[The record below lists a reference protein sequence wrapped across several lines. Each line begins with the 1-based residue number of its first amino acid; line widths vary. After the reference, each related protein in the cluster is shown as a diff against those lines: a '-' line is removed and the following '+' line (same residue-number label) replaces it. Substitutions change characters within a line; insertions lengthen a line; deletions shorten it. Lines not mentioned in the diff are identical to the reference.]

1 MSVIGY
7 VRRCVKCEVQML
19 VTVDYKHADLC
30 PECLDETVSDVL
42 YAMGGQD
49 DHLPPEQVIG

>member
-7 VRRCVKCEVQML
+7 FLQCDMCNAKML
-19 VTVDYKHADLC
+19 VTVEAKHSKFC
-30 PECLDETVSDVL
+30 PDCLDEFIRDAIDDAT
-42 YAMGGQD
+42 QN

>member
-7 VRRCVKCEVQML
+7 FLQCDLCNVKML
-19 VTVDYKHADLC
+19 VTVEAKHSKFC
-30 PECLDETVSDVL
+30 PDCLEEFIRDAIDDAIEN
-42 YAMGGQD
+42 

>member
-7 VRRCVKCEVQML
+7 LRRCVKCEIQML

-30 PECLDETVSDVL
+30 TECLDEFIRDAIDDATES
-42 YAMGGQD
+42 